1 MERYPLPGTRDLSTE
16 METATQ
22 ILRLASIKEKTLQA
36 TLEDILDECQR
47 LGVIDLMT
55 SVEME
60 RVCSEVDYEEFF
72 FNRERDIEEILE
84 DNAEREYER
93 ETIERI
99 HKERKERHERAVE
112 MYNRIR
118 DGRPQDEGEKIPFFN
133 Q

>member
-60 RVCSEVDYEEFF
+60 RVCSEADYEEFF